1 MTYVRWTLIT
11 LVTVAAAGCAG
22 KLDPNLNYF
31 GSNTTAADGGNEP
44 EPKDKD
50 AGEPPE
56 MRDASTPSEDEPPSS
71 RPNSPNGSDDEDD
84 AGGIDDDAGPAGG
97 SGGGGSTR
105 PDAGPVDAG
114 PAPVACDFRSLMQQK
129 CGNLNCHGAPAQAT
143 GLDLT
148 SAGLANR
155 LEDRTGSSGCPD
167 HLLIDKDNPEQSML
181 YLKVTGT
188 ECGVR
193 MPLGGMLTKDEEAC
207 VLTWIEGL

>member
-1 MTYVRWTLIT
+1 MTYLRWTLIT

-31 GSNTTAADGGNEP
+31 GSNTMAADGGKEP
-44 EPKDKD
+44 EPKEKD

-56 MRDASTPSEDEPPSS
+56 MRDASTPSDDEPPPA
-71 RPNSPNGSDDEDD
+71 RPNGPNDSEEDD
-84 AGGIDDDAGPAGG
+84 GGGIDDDAGPVGG

-105 PDAGPVDAG
+105 RDAG
-114 PAPVACDFRSLMQQK
+114 PADAGPPAVACDFRGLMQQK

-167 HLLIDKDNPEQSML
+167 HLLIDKDDPEKSML

>member
-11 LVTVAAAGCAG
+11 LVTAAAVGCAG

-31 GSNTTAADGGNEP
+31 GSNIMSPDAGEAP
-44 EPKDKD
+44 EPKAKEKD

-56 MRDASTPSEDEPPSS
+56 MKDAATEPAPQ
-71 RPNSPNGSDDEDD
+71 SPRGSDPEDEDD
-84 AGGIDDDAGPAGG
+84 AGEIDDDAGPLA
-97 SGGGGSTR
+97 GGGGSTK
-105 PDAGPVDAG
+105 PDAGAADAG
-114 PAPVACDFRSLMQQK
+114 AKDAAVACDFRGLMQQK
-129 CGNLNCHGAPAQAT
+129 CGNLACHGAPAQTT

-167 HLLIDKDNPEQSML
+167 HLLIDKENPEKSML
-181 YLKVTGT
+181 YLKVVGT

-193 MPLGGMLTKDEEAC
+193 MPLGGMLTSDEQAC
-207 VLTWIEGL
+207 ILSWIEGL